1 MVLFKIAKMES
12 LADRLA
18 RAMKLRDIRYKKEL
32 AEMAGVSPGAVT
44 QWFTGDTAN
53 LGADTLLKL
62 AKGLRVRVEW
72 LKEGLGPMEPD
83 DEPEDEF
90 AEFAMLRRLDV
101 KASAGNGNLVFYE
114 SDKGKLAFRRDFL
127 KAEGAKE
134 GEALVCYADGH
145 SMEPTIPD
153 GAVLLVNVGRPEFVN
168 NGIFVIRLEGEVLVK
183 RLRREVGGGIVIV
196 SDNQDKHRYP
206 DIHITAD
213 KEDLLT
219 IIGRVFWMGSRL

>member
-12 LADRLA
+12 LADRLS

-53 LGADTLLKL
+53 LAADTLIKL

-83 DEPEDEF
+83 DEPEDDF
-90 AEFAMLRRLDV
+90 KDFVMVRRLDV
-101 KASAGNGNLVFYE
+101 KASAGAGNLVFYE
-114 SDKGKLAFRRDFL
+114 SDKGKVAFRRDFL
-127 KAEGAKE
+127 KSEGVKE
-134 GEALVCYADGH
+134 GDALVCYADGH

-153 GAVLLVNVGRPEFVN
+153 GAVLLVNVGRPDFAN
-168 NGIFVIRLEGEVLVK
+168 NGVFVVRLEGEVLVK
-183 RLRREVGGGIVIV
+183 RLRREVGGGILIV
-196 SDNQDKHRYP
+196 SDNPDKNRYP
-206 DIHITAD
+206 DIHVTPD
-213 KEDLLT
+213 KEDLLA
-219 IIGRVFWMGSRL
+219 IVGRVFWMGARL

>member
-1 MVLFKIAKMES
+1 MES
-12 LADRLA
+12 LADRLN
-18 RAMKLRDIRYKKEL
+18 RAMKLRDIKYKKEL

-53 LGADTLLKL
+53 LAADTLIKL

-83 DEPEDEF
+83 DEPEDDF
-90 AEFAMLRRLDV
+90 KDFVMIRRLDV
-101 KASAGNGNLVFYE
+101 KASAGNGNLVFLE
-114 SDKGKLAFRRDFL
+114 SDKGKMAFRRDFL
-127 KAEGAKE
+127 RSEGAKDS
-134 GEALVCYADGH
+134 EALVCYADGQ

-153 GAVLLVNVGRPEFVN
+153 GAVLLINLGRTEFVN

-183 RLRREVGGGIVIV
+183 RLRREIGGGIQIV
-196 SDNQDKHRYP
+196 SDNQDKNRYP
-206 DIHITAD
+206 DIHITPD

-219 IIGRVFWMGSRL
+219 IVGRVFWMGARL